1 MGNNPARVLEECI
14 ARLRQGESVEDC
26 LARYP
31 EMRSQIESLL
41 NMVHSVSFL
50 PRVSPSDKFQRAAKA
65 RLMSRIRQQSAQE
78 RTTKS
83 KPGAAIVDGLRVVSQ
98 KIWQPVLQAKKVAI
112 PVTMA
117 VMVIFALIFSGV
129 SYFTSPT
136 PALASQ
142 STLNILSGTVEIQD
156 PGEDKS
162 QRGNDGDV
170 LDAGTRVKTGSDSH
184 ALLTFFEGSTIKLE
198 PDTIVEIQKVE
209 LTDGKPATIV
219 LTQWLGRTWSRVV
232 KMTDSGSHYR
242 IETPSATAI
251 VRGTLFSTEV
261 EEAGGTRVATT
272 EGLVSVI
279 AQGEEVYLPAN
290 LQTHIETGAVPSLP
304 ETLPDPKSEVIITI
318 DMPAIG
324 SVTDPNSSSTG
335 MLPDGESYNQIL
347 GSQASSPFETAQMI
361 HISEPIDGEYIITL
375 RYLDEGVA
383 GFNIQG
389 KSRGVV
395 IFEYKGNW
403 AGSKNS
409 GWLIHLNLNVDGGY
423 LTGGEIST
431 AGQMGDKYPEKGIPH
446 LAEGNSGSDE
456 PSETESATS
465 GDTANDE
472 GPDEDDGTFIDKSE
486 DDDKDTKGG
495 KGKPEDKKDKED
507 KDDKDKPEDKK
518 DRKDKDD
525 KGKPEDKKDK
535 KDKGK
540 PEGKKDK
547 DDKGK
552 PEDKKDKGKPED
564 KKDKKDKG
572 KPDDEK
578 EDRTGN
584 IRGDDYP
591 VGGKKEEH
599 PNDNRGTKDQQ

>member
-26 LARYP
+26 LAKYP
-31 EMRSQIESLL
+31 EMRSKIESLL
-41 NMVHSVSFL
+41 NMVHSVYFL

-78 RTTKS
+78 RTIKS
-83 KPGAAIVDGLRVVSQ
+83 KPGAAILDGLRVVSQ

-117 VMVIFALIFSGV
+117 VMVILALIFSGV
-129 SYFTSPT
+129 HYFTSPT

-209 LTDGKPATIV
+209 LTDGKPTTIV

-232 KMTDSGSHYR
+232 KMTDPGSHYR

-347 GSQASSPFETAQMI
+347 GSQASSPFETVQMI

-389 KSRGVV
+389 KSEGVV
-395 IFEYKGNW
+395 IFEYKGKW
-403 AGSKNS
+403 GGSKVS

-423 LTGGEIST
+423 ITGGEISI
-431 AGQMGDKYPEKGIPH
+431 AGQMGDKSPEKGIPH
-446 LAEGNSGSDE
+446 PAEGNSGPDE

-472 GPDEDDGTFIDKSE
+472 GPDEDDGTSTGESE

-495 KGKPEDKKDKED
+495 TGKPDDKED
-507 KDDKDKPEDKK
+507 KDDKVDKDEGIPGDTQDDKGRPEDKK
-518 DRKDKDD
+518 DKKDKDEGIPGDTQDD

-535 KDKGK
+535 KDK
-540 PEGKKDK
+540 D
-547 DDKGK
+547 
-552 PEDKKDKGKPED
+552 
-564 KKDKKDKG
+564 DKG

-584 IRGDDYP
+584 VRGDNYP
-591 VGGKKEEH
+591 AGGKKEEH
-599 PNDNRGTKDQQ
+599 PNDNQGIKDQQ